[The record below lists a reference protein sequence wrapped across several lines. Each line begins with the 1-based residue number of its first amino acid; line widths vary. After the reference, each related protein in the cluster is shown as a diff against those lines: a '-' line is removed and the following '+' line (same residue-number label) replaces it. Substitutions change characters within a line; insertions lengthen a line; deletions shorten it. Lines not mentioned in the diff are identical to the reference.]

1 MATDFIG
8 QMLDRIDT
16 AGTNFS
22 EQAYGIV
29 ATEIMPL
36 LKLIAVAYVAYYGLQ
51 LILGT
56 ARVSASEIV
65 FRIFRIVFIVTL
77 VSQWS
82 TFNDLFYSWLNST
95 PEDVGRAILTAISGA
110 TMTDPTSGMS
120 QIWESANKAAAT
132 YSAQSGYFS
141 VLPALIGM
149 LLIAAAAVLICVGL
163 AILILSKVMMWVLI
177 GTAPIGIAMML
188 FPQTRNFGW
197 SWFTQTLAYAM
208 MPLFVY
214 VIAAFILCALAPEVS
229 TIEAKAAASSLQL
242 SDLGA
247 FVLLCL
253 AGGFVLLNI
262 QSMVQGITGVMA
274 ASVGG
279 TANALNRWALNKAR
293 GGASVG
299 SRAGEANRS
308 RAWNGAKENLASSM
322 QKSIAD
328 NSITK

>member
-8 QMLDRIDT
+8 QMLDRIDN
-16 AGTNFS
+16 AGTHFS
-22 EQAYGIV
+22 ERAYGIV
-29 ATEIMPL
+29 GTEVMPL
-36 LKLIAVAYVAYYGLQ
+36 LKVMAIAFVTYYGIQ
-51 LILGT
+51 LMLGT
-56 ARVSASEIV
+56 ARISASEIV
-65 FRIFRIVFIVTL
+65 FRIARIVFIVTL

-82 TFNDLFYSWLNST
+82 YFNDLFYSWLNST
-95 PEDVGRAILTAISGA
+95 PEDVGRAILTAVSGA

-132 YSAQSGYFS
+132 YSAQSGYFA

-149 LLIAAAAVLICVGL
+149 LLIAAAAILICVGL

-177 GTAPIGIAMML
+177 GTAPIGISMML

-214 VIAAFILCALAPEVS
+214 SIAAFILSALSPEVA
-229 TIEAKAAASSLQL
+229 TIQAKAAASSLQL

-293 GGASVG
+293 GGASM
-299 SRAGEANRS
+299 SSKAGEANRGRIWS
-308 RAWNGAKENLASSM
+308 GAKDNIAGSM
-322 QKSIAD
+322 QKNIAD
-328 NSITK
+328 NSVAK